1 MTSATTPTP
10 LTPAVRRGY
19 GLGSVATGAF
29 GTVPGLLLLPYL
41 TDHLGVAAARAGVI
55 VFAPKA
61 WDVILNPIAG
71 RISDRSTHPDGKR
84 RPFLIRAGLLLAAA
98 FAVLFLGP
106 SSPMWLAAGWVA
118 VAYLACATAYSFFQV
133 PYVAMPAELTDDYDE
148 RTRLMTWRVSILA
161 LAILVSGGASP
172 VIRDAF
178 GPEWGYRAVGF
189 FVAAMIALGAFGAWR
204 GTRSAR
210 MHNVESTAA
219 TFGDQLR
226 LVRSD
231 RPFRLLLTTFV
242 LQALATGAMLAGV
255 DYVSRWIIGTKLS
268 ATLLF
273 VCFVAP
279 ALVVTPLWQRYGTRR
294 DKKRGYLLASLLLGG
309 GALVLVL
316 LRSLPT
322 TAIYL
327 CVAVVGVGYAGAQ
340 MFPMAMLPDVASRTG
355 EARTRVGLYTGI
367 WTAGETLGLALGP
380 AVYAAA
386 LALGGY
392 VSSTGSTVTQS
403 DSALT
408 AIALGFSLIPA
419 VLVAISLL
427 SLRAYRLPSPDRGD
441 AEPGG
446 FGPPASD
453 AFTSNPGGTDG

>member
-1 MTSATTPTP
+1 MSSATSPTTSP
-10 LTPAVRRGY
+10 ALPAAVRRGY

-41 TDHLGVAAARAGVI
+41 TDRIGITAALAGVI

-61 WDVILNPIAG
+61 WDVVLNPVAG
-71 RISDRSTHPDGKR
+71 RVSDRSVHPDGKR
-84 RPFLIRAGLLLAAA
+84 RPFLIRAGLALAAC
-98 FAVLFLGP
+98 FALLFLGP
-106 SSPMWLAAGWVA
+106 TSPQWAGAAWVA

-133 PYVAMPAELTDDYDE
+133 PYVAMPAEITDDYDE
-148 RTRLMTWRVSILA
+148 RTRLMTWRVAILA
-161 LAILVSGGASP
+161 FAILVSGGLSP

-178 GPEWGYRAVGF
+178 GPVWGYRAVGF
-189 FVAAMIALGAFGAWR
+189 FVAALIALGAWGAWR
-204 GTRSAR
+204 GSKRARVVASA
-210 MHNVESTAA
+210 VTSTSFA
-219 TFGDQLR
+219 DQLR

-255 DYVSRWIIGTKLS
+255 DYVARWVLGS
-268 ATLLF
+268 PGAASLLF

-279 ALVVTPLWQRYGTRR
+279 ALVVTPLWQRYGTAR

-309 GALVLVL
+309 GALALVVS
-316 LRSLPT
+316 RSIPAALV
-322 TAIYL
+322 YL

-355 EARTRVGLYTGI
+355 EAQSRVGLYTGV

-380 AVYAAA
+380 AVYAAV

-392 VSSTGSTVTQS
+392 VSSTGTTVAQPE
-403 DSALT
+403 SAVT
-408 AIALGFSLIPA
+408 AVALGFSLVPA
-419 VLVAISLL
+419 VLVAVSLL
-427 SLRAYRLPSPDRGD
+427 ALRGYHLEKSP
-441 AEPGG
+441 
-446 FGPPASD
+446 
-453 AFTSNPGGTDG
+453 